1 MNVLTAS
8 ETLANLDDVM
18 GYVVD
23 DKSPVLITRKNGE
36 AVVMVSLSDWTA
48 IEETTHLLSNP
59 ANARHLRDS
68 IQQLDAGKDTEQTLI
83 EP

>member
-23 DKSPVLITRKNGE
+23 DKSPVLITRKNDE
-36 AVVMVSLSDWTA
+36 AVVMVSLYD
-48 IEETTHLLSNP
+48 
-59 ANARHLRDS
+59 
-68 IQQLDAGKDTEQTLI
+68 
-83 EP
+83 